1 MVGADGQETPK
12 EPQENDPQPLP
23 GGADD
28 AILEERSRDYKRDDK
43 GRFAYCLMMEKNA
56 ILCIG

>member
-28 AILEERSRDYKRDDK
+28 AILEERGRDYKRDDK
-43 GRFAYCLMMEKNA
+43 GRFAYCLMMEKTLYCA
-56 ILCIG
+56 

>member
-1 MVGADGQETPK
+1 MNTGSVVGADGQEPLPQEK
-12 EPQENDPQPLP
+12 EPVPLP

-43 GRFAYCLMMEKNA
+43 GRFAYFLM
-56 ILCIG
+56 IGKMLY